1 MALLQTIILEGWR
14 LSFPHRD
21 THIWA
26 WAWTSGVE
34 FKATINPF
42 MVGNFQFS
50 PARNQSRTLS
60 RSMLT
65 LGNTVFIKCNC
76 LEGSNKGKTEQ
87 LWLSGLR
94 SSWKC
99 WCVLW
104 VYLTNR
110 CCLKVSRGSLPRT
123 EIVILEVLGFLSLP
137 LQSLADWT
145 RGELS

>member
-65 LGNTVFIKCNC
+65 LGNMVFIK
-76 LEGSNKGKTEQ
+76 
-87 LWLSGLR
+87 
-94 SSWKC
+94 
-99 WCVLW
+99 
-104 VYLTNR
+104 
-110 CCLKVSRGSLPRT
+110 
-123 EIVILEVLGFLSLP
+123 
-137 LQSLADWT
+137 
-145 RGELS
+145 

>member
-110 CCLKVSRGSLPRT
+110 CCLKVSHGSLPRT